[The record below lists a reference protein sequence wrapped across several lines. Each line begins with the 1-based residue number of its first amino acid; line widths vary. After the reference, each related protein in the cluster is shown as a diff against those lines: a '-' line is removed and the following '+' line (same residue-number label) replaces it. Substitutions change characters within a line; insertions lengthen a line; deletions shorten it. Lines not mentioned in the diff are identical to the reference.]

1 MAKLLQLLESDCTL
15 TRDQL
20 ASMTGMTVEE
30 VEAAIKRYEDEKII
44 LDPGIG
50 FGKTYGQNLEMLN
63 RLELLR
69 KLGYPV
75 LLGTSRKSVI
85 GLTLD
90 LPADG
95 RVEGTIVTTVF
106 GVQKGCSI
114 VRVHDVKENVRA
126 VKMTEAILRSGQE
139 A

>member
-1 MAKLLQLLESDCTL
+1 
-15 TRDQL
+15 
-20 ASMTGMTVEE
+20 
-30 VEAAIKRYEDEKII
+30 
-44 LDPGIG
+44 
-50 FGKTYGQNLEMLN
+50 MLN

-90 LPADG
+90 LPADE

-114 VRVHDVKENVRA
+114 VRVQDVKENVRA